1 MSNVV
6 LIITVIALVVI
17 AAGAVIY
24 TAPARALAKRQLSEE
39 EYKQLLDTAD
49 TAVRW
54 AKQWLDTATGA
65 EKKEEVL
72 RYLEEKTSELG
83 LNVSAEDID
92 KALEAAYEKVRK
104 ESEGKQITI

>member
-1 MSNVV
+1 MNTLVI
-6 LIITVIALVVI
+6 LTVIALAVI

-39 EYKQLLDTAD
+39 EYKQLNDITE

-54 AKQWLDTATGA
+54 AKQWLDTATGE

-72 RYLEEKTSELG
+72 RYLEEKTAELG
-83 LNVSAEDID
+83 LNITVEDID
-92 KALEAAYEKVRK
+92 KAIEAAYEKVKK
-104 ESEGKQITI
+104 ETESK

>member
-1 MSNVV
+1 MNTLVI
-6 LIITVIALVVI
+6 LTVIALTVI

-39 EYKQLLDTAD
+39 EYKQLNDITE

-54 AKQWLDTATGA
+54 AKQWLDTATGE

-72 RYLEEKTSELG
+72 RYLEEKTAELG
-83 LNVSAEDID
+83 LNITVEDID
-92 KALEAAYEKVRK
+92 KAIEAAYEKIKK
-104 ESEGKQITI
+104 ETESK

>member
-1 MSNVV
+1 D
-6 LIITVIALVVI
+6 IT
-17 AAGAVIY
+17 
-24 TAPARALAKRQLSEE
+24 E
-39 EYKQLLDTAD
+39 

-83 LNVSAEDID
+83 LNITADDID
-92 KALEAAYEKVRK
+92 KAIEAAYEKVKK
-104 ESEGKQITI
+104 ETESK

>member
-1 MSNVV
+1 MNTLVILTVV
-6 LIITVIALVVI
+6 ALIVI

-39 EYKQLLDTAD
+39 EYRQLNDITE

-54 AKQWLDTATGA
+54 AKQWLDTASGA

-72 RYLEEKTSELG
+72 RYLEEKTAEIG
-83 LNVSAEDID
+83 LNVTADDMD
-92 KALEAAYEKVRK
+92 KALEAAYEKVKK
-104 ESEGKQITI
+104 ESESK

>member
-6 LIITVIALVVI
+6 LIVTVIALVVM
-17 AAGAVIY
+17 AAGAVIC

-39 EYKQLLDTAD
+39 EYRQLLDTAD

-83 LNVSAEDID
+83 LNVSADDLD
-92 KALEAAYEKVRK
+92 KALEAAYEKVKK
-104 ESEGKQITI
+104 ESESKS

>member
-24 TAPARALAKRQLSEE
+24 TAPTRALAKRQLSEE

-54 AKQWLDTATGA
+54 AKQWLDTATGV

-83 LNVSAEDID
+83 LNITADDID
-92 KALEAAYEKVRK
+92 KAIEAAYEKVKK
-104 ESEGKQITI
+104 ETESK

>member
-1 MSNVV
+1 MDARAVV
-6 LIITVIALVVI
+6 RRAVI

-39 EYKQLLDTAD
+39 EYKQLNDITE

-54 AKQWLDTATGA
+54 AKQWLDTATGE

-72 RYLEEKTSELG
+72 RYLEEKTAELG
-83 LNVSAEDID
+83 LNITVEDID
-92 KALEAAYEKVRK
+92 KAIEAAYEKVKK
-104 ESEGKQITI
+104 ETESK

>member
-1 MSNVV
+1 MNTLV
-6 LIITVIALVVI
+6 IITVIALAVI

-39 EYKQLLDTAD
+39 EYKQLNDIAE

-72 RYLEEKTSELG
+72 RYLEEKSAELG
-83 LNVSAEDID
+83 LKVTADDLD
-92 KALEAAYEKVRK
+92 KALEAAYEKIKK
-104 ESEGKQITI
+104 EHESK

>member
-6 LIITVIALVVI
+6 LIITIIALVVI

-39 EYKQLLDTAD
+39 EYKQLNDITE

-54 AKQWLDTATGA
+54 AKQWLDTATGV

-83 LNVSAEDID
+83 LNVSADDMD
-92 KALEAAYEKVRK
+92 KALEAAYEKVKK
-104 ESEGKQITI
+104 ESESK

>member
-6 LIITVIALVVI
+6 LIVTVIALVVM
-17 AAGAVIY
+17 AAGAVIC

-39 EYKQLLDTAD
+39 EYRQLLDTAD

-83 LNVSAEDID
+83 LNVSADDLD
-92 KALEAAYEKVRK
+92 KALEAAYEKVKK
-104 ESEGKQITI
+104 ESESK

>member
-1 MSNVV
+1 MNTLV
-6 LIITVIALVVI
+6 IITVIALAVI
-17 AAGAVIY
+17 AAEAVIY

-39 EYKQLLDTAD
+39 EYKQLNDIAE

-83 LNVSAEDID
+83 LNITADDID
-92 KALEAAYEKVRK
+92 KAIEAAYEKVKK
-104 ESEGKQITI
+104 ETESK

>member
-6 LIITVIALVVI
+6 LIVTVVALVVI

-39 EYKQLLDTAD
+39 EYKQLNDITE

-54 AKQWLDTATGA
+54 AKQWLDTANGA

-83 LNVSAEDID
+83 LNITADDID
-92 KALEAAYEKVRK
+92 KAIEAAYEKVKK
-104 ESEGKQITI
+104 ETESK

>member
-6 LIITVIALVVI
+6 LIVTVIALVVI

-54 AKQWLDTATGA
+54 AKQWLDTATGE

-83 LNVSAEDID
+83 LNITADDID
-92 KALEAAYEKVRK
+92 KAIEAAYEKVKK
-104 ESEGKQITI
+104 ETGSK

>member
-1 MSNVV
+1 MNTLV
-6 LIITVIALVVI
+6 IITVVALAVI

-39 EYKQLLDTAD
+39 EYKQLNDITE

-54 AKQWLDTATGA
+54 AKQWLDTATGE

-72 RYLEEKTSELG
+72 RYLEEKTAELG
-83 LNVSAEDID
+83 LNITVEDID
-92 KALEAAYEKVRK
+92 KAIEAAYEKVKK
-104 ESEGKQITI
+104 ETESK

>member
-6 LIITVIALVVI
+6 LIVTVIALVVI

-83 LNVSAEDID
+83 LNITADDID
-92 KALEAAYEKVRK
+92 KAIEAAYEKVKK
-104 ESEGKQITI
+104 ETESK

>member
-1 MSNVV
+1 MSNVI
-6 LIITVIALVVI
+6 LIITVIALVII

-24 TAPARALAKRQLSEE
+24 TAPARALAKRQLSEAD
-39 EYKQLLDTAD
+39 YKQLLDTAD

-54 AKQWLDTATGA
+54 AKQWLDTKTGA

-83 LNVSAEDID
+83 LNVTADDMD
-92 KALEAAYEKVRK
+92 KALEAAYEKVKK
-104 ESEGKQITI
+104 ESESK

>member
-6 LIITVIALVVI
+6 LIVTVIALVVI

-72 RYLEEKTSELG
+72 RYLERKTSELG
-83 LNVSAEDID
+83 INVSADDLD
-92 KALEAAYEKVRK
+92 KALEAAYEKVKK
-104 ESEGKQITI
+104 ESESK

>member
-1 MSNVV
+1 MNTLVI
-6 LIITVIALVVI
+6 LTVIALTVI

-24 TAPARALAKRQLSEE
+24 TAPARALAKRQFSEE
-39 EYKQLLDTAD
+39 EYKQLNDITE

-83 LNVSAEDID
+83 LNITADDID
-92 KALEAAYEKVRK
+92 KAIEAAYEKVKK
-104 ESEGKQITI
+104 ETESK